1 MAQVGRQRAR
11 SRQRYFGSARL
22 LRLFSLR
29 AGVVR
34 RCARFGLRLHRRR
47 LAQFDESIDT
57 GMPYMALGLSALVHA
72 LVGLAGTTAPVR
84 PAAEP

>member
-1 MAQVGRQRAR
+1 MSYDYTSDDYDPQETA
-11 SRQRYFGSARL
+11 
-22 LRLFSLR
+22 
-29 AGVVR
+29 
-34 RCARFGLRLHRRR
+34 RRR

-72 LVGLAGTTAPVR
+72 LVGLGSNLTTEYGSLADNAVR